1 MKNNINTSFGALLDS
16 FDNSEAADNNREL
29 MVIKVAGKTRKLEE
43 ISGMA
48 FKNRQ
53 LLEASEFCG
62 CYYCCKIFK
71 ADSITEWVEEKR
83 SGGGGFT
90 ALCPHCGIDSVIP
103 QNTQALSELNTK
115 LLKSLQQK
123 FF

>member
-16 FDNSEAADNNREL
+16 FDNSETANNSRGS
-29 MVIKVAGKTRKLEE
+29 MVVKVAGKTWTLEE

-71 ADSITEWVEEKR
+71 ADSITEWVKEKR
-83 SGGGGFT
+83 SGGGFT